1 MHSKSVDSLS
11 LTRAGFIEY
20 FLVATKLVHAL
31 TAIAPALFLLYYPG
45 LVPVE
50 LRSNMLGLLLF
61 FGALTVIMFQALDVY
76 SDDIFSNRL
85 RFRIMFFAW
94 ASAFCLLLFMYQGLG
109 LFPYLSSKLVIFWF
123 TGSLLLFGVQRLL
136 VLRLYRAW
144 MKRGMYLQ
152 RTVILGFT
160 ESGMH
165 LAEYLVRN
173 HDIRSGIIG
182 FIDDRSERVPE
193 NYNSLPLLG
202 NTKDLEKLIRQE
214 QVDQVLVALPWFAEG
229 RIGAIVHRLRQLP
242 VNVLL
247 VPDMAAFR
255 HAHNRIVDVSGI
267 PMFPAR
273 QRARP
278 RLRPARPGRQPQ
290 AGLPGPA
297 TLPQGHRAEAAPG
310 RPAGHRGPARRFL
323 QHRLDPRGRPQR
335 LAVLVGPRRQ
345 RAPAEAQ
352 GGHPARSAQRQG
364 HALERQRRPGSPGE
378 VQPADAGLGV
388 KPPMRILWILP
399 YSPWPT
405 TSGGKTRQYH
415 LLRSLAARG
424 HRITVLLHS
433 KQPVSAEDRQALEPF
448 LERLV
453 VLPRRPLRS
462 LSTLLAALF
471 APYPLLASVNGLSA
485 ELQRTATE
493 LLREPWDVVQV
504 EHSYSFQP
512 YERPLRDAGQPFVLT
527 EHNVESSLGAATYDR
542 LPGWAL
548 PFVRYDQWR
557 YRRWERRVMSQAAAV
572 VAVTEKD
579 ARQLGAML
587 GRPVPVVVNGVDCE
601 HFAAARPTPEAQRVL
616 FLGNYEYAPNVDAVE
631 WMLDEILPRVWAHC
645 PEARMSVCG
654 YALPAEWAQRWSDP
668 RIEWQGFVPDLLQL
682 QSSSSVFLAALRH
695 GGGSKLKVLEA
706 LAAGL
711 PLASTAQGVSGLELR
726 DGEDYLGGE
735 SAEQLANA
743 VVRLLQD
750 PAQARALGENGRA
763 YVRRAHDWSV
773 AASQLEQVYAGLAEG
788 APACA

>member
-267 PMFPAR
+267 PMFNASELPLRGWSPLIKRCEDLVLASIALVLFAPLMALVALAIRLDSKGPVLFRQKRYGYNNRLIWVFKFRSMYTERTDANAERQTTRDDDRITRVGRFIRKTSIDELPQLFNVLAGSMSMVGPRPHATATKAAGIPFEEAVSEYSSRHRVKQCR
-273 QRARP
+273 QRELA
-278 RLRPARPGRQPQ
+278 
-290 AGLPGPA
+290 AGA
-297 TLPQGHRAEAAPG
+297 FAEAPDISVDYALMERSDKVAVVPCSIGWSDIGSWQALRELSAADENGNQVRGESVLHDVSNCYIDSPKRLVGAVGVHDLIIVDTPDALLVADAARSQDVKFVAQELKRRGHDAFRLHRTVSRPWGTYTVLEEG
-310 RPAGHRGPARRFL
+310 RRFKIKRIVVRPKASLSLQMHHHRSEHWIVVSGMALVENGEREFLLNTNESTFIPAGHS
-323 QHRLDPRGRPQR
+323 HRLSNPGIID
-335 LAVLVGPRRQ
+335 LVMIEVQSGEYLGEDDIVRFNDIYG
-345 RAPAEAQ
+345 RAPA
-352 GGHPARSAQRQG
+352 S
-364 HALERQRRPGSPGE
+364 
-378 VQPADAGLGV
+378 D
-388 KPPMRILWILP
+388 
-399 YSPWPT
+399 
-405 TSGGKTRQYH
+405 
-415 LLRSLAARG
+415 
-424 HRITVLLHS
+424 
-433 KQPVSAEDRQALEPF
+433 
-448 LERLV
+448 
-453 VLPRRPLRS
+453 
-462 LSTLLAALF
+462 
-471 APYPLLASVNGLSA
+471 
-485 ELQRTATE
+485 
-493 LLREPWDVVQV
+493 
-504 EHSYSFQP
+504 
-512 YERPLRDAGQPFVLT
+512 
-527 EHNVESSLGAATYDR
+527 
-542 LPGWAL
+542 
-548 PFVRYDQWR
+548 
-557 YRRWERRVMSQAAAV
+557 
-572 VAVTEKD
+572 EKK
-579 ARQLGAML
+579 A
-587 GRPVPVVVNGVDCE
+587 
-601 HFAAARPTPEAQRVL
+601 
-616 FLGNYEYAPNVDAVE
+616 
-631 WMLDEILPRVWAHC
+631 
-645 PEARMSVCG
+645 
-654 YALPAEWAQRWSDP
+654 
-668 RIEWQGFVPDLLQL
+668 
-682 QSSSSVFLAALRH
+682 
-695 GGGSKLKVLEA
+695 
-706 LAAGL
+706 
-711 PLASTAQGVSGLELR
+711 
-726 DGEDYLGGE
+726 
-735 SAEQLANA
+735 
-743 VVRLLQD
+743 
-750 PAQARALGENGRA
+750 
-763 YVRRAHDWSV
+763 
-773 AASQLEQVYAGLAEG
+773 
-788 APACA
+788 